1 MQNAQE
7 RKLFQ
12 LKSTNNFNTFSEI
25 TEKYF
30 NYIYLSLVLLI
41 LIFGRSFTGIIFFG
55 LRLGE
60 LLTAGSLV
68 LLSTVLIFKKKN
80 INKLIGNKAYFV
92 LVFIVVYF
100 PINLIITEN
109 MNNIFNTSI
118 YKASSYIWTLGF
130 LFIPFFMNRINFQD
144 SIFFRRAI
152 FLSLPITYILT
163 TVHFPEPL
171 KIFFINYSDKFQ
183 FLKGSDLFLVF
194 AIFCL
199 IWFRRIENDN
209 NLIFWI
215 FLMVGLQLP
224 LLFYSSRGASIAG
237 TLLFIFFIL
246 KYRKL
251 LISKWQITLLSL
263 VTMIIFLII
272 SSIYLDWRKI
282 DIQEINSSVAIESI
296 ERTLI
301 SRRYPQTEKPIFYFE
316 YGRINSGDPN
326 LNWRLQIW
334 QDVYQDLSESQQLL
348 SGHGFVGV
356 IPAMDESSR
365 AGLDGTNQNVHNYF
379 VNILARGGLVH
390 LTSFIILIS
399 LLFVKI
405 STLPNKS
412 EVFLFT
418 ATCLFV
424 SFFDSS
430 METVRF
436 PLIFYLI
443 ISNNLYKSN
452 H

>member
-7 RKLFQ
+7 RKLYQ
-12 LKSTNNFNTFSEI
+12 LKSTNNFNIFSEL

-30 NYIYLSLVLLI
+30 KYIYMTLVLLI
-41 LIFGRSFTGIIFFG
+41 LIFGRSFTGIVFFG

-60 LLTAGSLV
+60 LLTAGSLM
-68 LLSTVLIFKKKN
+68 LLSTVLIFKKNN
-80 INKLIGNKAYFV
+80 IQKLIGSKTYYV
-92 LVFIVVYF
+92 LIFIVIYF

-109 MNNIFNTSI
+109 AYSIFTTSV

-130 LFIPFFMNRINFQD
+130 LFTPFFMNKINFHD

-163 TVHFPEPL
+163 TVYFPEPL

-183 FLKGSDLFLVF
+183 FLKGSDLFLIF

-199 IWFRRIENDN
+199 IWFRRIEDHN

-237 TLLFIFFIL
+237 TFLFIFFIL

-251 LISKWQITLLSL
+251 LISKWQITLFSL
-263 VTMIIFLII
+263 VTMVIFVII

-282 DIQEINSSVAIESI
+282 DIQDINSTVAIESI

-301 SRRYPQTEKPIFYFE
+301 SKRYPQTEKPIFYFE
-316 YGRINSGDPN
+316 YGRIHSGDPN

-334 QDVYQDLSESQQLL
+334 QDVYQDLNESQQLL
-348 SGHGFVGV
+348 SGNGFVGI
-356 IPAMDESSR
+356 IPAMDEISR
-365 AGLDGTNQNVHNYF
+365 AGTDLTNENVHNYF

-390 LTSFIILIS
+390 LTSFIIFIS
-399 LLFVKI
+399 LLLIKI

-412 EVFLFT
+412 EVFVFT
-418 ATCLFV
+418 VSCLFV
-424 SFFDSS
+424 SCFDSS